1 MNKAN
6 FDDYLKNRYEDQMNY
21 YSKKASEN
29 RDKYR
34 KYQWA
39 LIILSALTPVIAALD
54 SIPIKLEFI
63 HLDVSLQT
71 KMIVVTISAIVAIL
85 TTGLKTFNYFELW
98 VTYRRT
104 NEELKRE
111 IYYYNF
117 YVGPYGVPD
126 INRESLFVMQVE
138 NILDKEHGQW
148 APARQLQENLKN
160 PKNADDDVSKAVENA
175 AASNTA
181 KVVSAPD
188 STAESDPAAEEA
200 DISESKED
208 ADTEDDMDDV
218 DEDGDA
224 ATDEDVDGDK
234 PGK

>member
-1 MNKAN
+1 MNKTN
-6 FDDYLKNRYEDQMNY
+6 FEDYLKNRYEDQMNY
-21 YSKKASEN
+21 YSKKAAEN
-29 RDKYR
+29 KDKYR

-54 SIPIKLEFI
+54 SIPIKLDFI
-63 HLDVSLQT
+63 NVDISVQT

-117 YVGPYGVPD
+117 YVGPYGLPD

-148 APARQLQENLKN
+148 APSRQMQEELKN
-160 PKNADDDVSKAVENA
+160 PGKQNAEIPLVPGADA
-175 AASNTA
+175 A
-181 KVVSAPD
+181 KVVSSLD
-188 STAESDPAAEEA
+188 TTEEA
-200 DISESKED
+200 DPVEEASAVSESPDD
-208 ADTEDDMDDV
+208 ADPEDEMDDV
-218 DEDGDA
+218 DDDGDA
-224 ATDEDVDGDK
+224 PVDEGADSEK
-234 PGK
+234 PVK